1 MIEIGHLNQMSLIK
15 EMPQELKETI
25 VKIVTTLDL
34 EYGAER
40 DKYED
45 DGGYV
50 IVIEKE
56 EDFEELKSK
65 NDIDCNDIIPEYVDK
80 ITCSSGEVYTN
91 PLILCNNEFGI
102 SLIIPMEL
110 TPQNLKDYIID

>member
-1 MIEIGHLNQMSLIK
+1 MIEIAYLKESDKIK
-15 EMPQELKETI
+15 QLPQETQEIILSTLK
-25 VKIVTTLDL
+25 VL
-34 EYGAER
+34 ESVYGANR
-40 DKYED
+40 NKYED

-50 IVIEKE
+50 IVVEVE
-56 EDFEELKSK
+56 EDFEKLKNN
-65 NDIDCNDIIPEYVDK
+65 NDIDCDDIIPEYVDK

-91 PLILCNNEFGI
+91 SLILCSNEFGT